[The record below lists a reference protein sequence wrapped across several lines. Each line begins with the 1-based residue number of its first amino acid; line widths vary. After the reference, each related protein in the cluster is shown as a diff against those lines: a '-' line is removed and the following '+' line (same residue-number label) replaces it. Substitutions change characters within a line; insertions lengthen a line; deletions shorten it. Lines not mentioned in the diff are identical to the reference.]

1 MSFHPLTFGLFV
13 SYPSVLYL
21 LCFSLSVPPLLP
33 YFLGRRQEHR
43 RLGGSQGHRLD
54 SLLCHHVAVRPQ
66 HMLPA
71 IWASCLS
78 SPQDLPENP
87 PPPPGH
93 CSCCFTGLIK
103 HLSYNRTLLTQLQ
116 LPLSQG
122 SVHRPSL
129 PCPPGAPAPYTLPLQ
144 CWIGP
149 RFSDGFLRGAAVR
162 WGLIPSHPAAELQ
175 PVFYGLDPN
184 QP

>member
-87 PPPPGH
+87 PPPARAL
-93 CSCCFTGLIK
+93 F
-103 HLSYNRTLLTQLQ
+103 LLLHWPHQAFILQ
-116 LPLSQG
+116 QDLTHATPASPLPRKCPLSVTAL
-122 SVHRPSL
+122 STRRSCALHA
-129 PCPPGAPAPYTLPLQ
+129 APA
-144 CWIGP
+144 
-149 RFSDGFLRGAAVR
+149 V
-162 WGLIPSHPAAELQ
+162 
-175 PVFYGLDPN
+175 LDWT
-184 QP
+184 